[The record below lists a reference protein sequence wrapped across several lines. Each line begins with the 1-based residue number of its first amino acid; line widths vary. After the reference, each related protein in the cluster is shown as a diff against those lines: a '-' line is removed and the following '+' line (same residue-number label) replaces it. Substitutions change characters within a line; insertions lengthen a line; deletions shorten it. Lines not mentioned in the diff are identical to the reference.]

1 MRLGDFDFPLPERL
15 IAAEPAP
22 ERDGSRLLILGK
34 KGIEHRRFRDVVDYL
49 HEGDMLLL
57 NDTKV
62 LPARL
67 RAVKPTGGW
76 LDMLLVRETASG
88 WEILCRGGYSGK
100 VRIAGREAEV
110 ENGRLLRFPG
120 PREEL
125 LGAGEAPLPPYIK
138 RRPTEADKE
147 RYQTVYARAEG
158 SIAAPTAGLHFTEE
172 LLEKIKAKGVL
183 VRYLTLHVGRGT
195 FSPVRADPIEGH
207 KMEPEYFEMPAGLL
221 EEIRALKAGG
231 GTAALRG
238 GSQPPATLF
247 AVGTTVTRAVE
258 GLRAPAILGAVPLSS
273 KNGTL
278 KGMIDTFIY
287 PGFRFRA
294 VSALITNFHLP
305 CSSPLLLTAAFAGR
319 ERLLEAYRAAIREN
333 YRFFSYGDAMLVL

>member
-1 MRLGDFDFPLPERL
+1 MRLGDFDFSLPERL
-15 IAAEPAP
+15 IASEPAP
-22 ERDGSRLLILGK
+22 DRDGSRLLVLSKEGM
-34 KGIEHRRFRDVVDYL
+34 EHRRFRDIADYL

-76 LDMLLVRETASG
+76 LEMLLLKETASG

-100 VRIAGREAEV
+100 VRIAGHEAEIAK
-110 ENGRLLRFPG
+110 GRLLRFPG
-120 PREEL
+120 SKEEL

-138 RRPTEADKE
+138 RRPNESDKE
-147 RYQTVYARAEG
+147 RYQTVYARVEG
-158 SIAAPTAGLHFTEE
+158 SIAAPTAGLHFTGE

-207 KMEPEYFEMPAGLL
+207 RMEPEYFEMPAGLL
-221 EEIRALKAGG
+221 EEIRALKAAGG
-231 GTAALRG
+231 R
-238 GSQPPATLF
+238 LF

-258 GLRAPAILGAVPLSS
+258 WAAGHGPLAW
-273 KNGTL
+273 GHCPL
-278 KGMIDTFIY
+278 YIY

-333 YRFFSYGDAMLVL
+333 YRFFSYGDAMLIL